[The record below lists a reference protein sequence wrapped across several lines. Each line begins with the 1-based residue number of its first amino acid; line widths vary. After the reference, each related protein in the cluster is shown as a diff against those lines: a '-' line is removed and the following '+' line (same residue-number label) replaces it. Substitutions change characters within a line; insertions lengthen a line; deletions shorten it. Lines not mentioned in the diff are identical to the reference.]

1 VTLLSD
7 DFDEVASTFARW
19 DHRFEQLDAGRF
31 SGRVAFVDLGGVQ
44 LFDLELNR
52 RIAVRG
58 SIPRESVLVSPILES
73 NVGAIWRGRA
83 HRLGTLNIQDRPDI
97 MDHRTSPGYRN
108 ASLVVDVHRLHRAAK
123 RLGFED
129 ALPLLLGRQGLRI
142 DPRGCNALF
151 GQVVGI
157 LDALSNASPVAPPT
171 PDPSQVGDRV
181 LRCLLSFASGG
192 RDPGPPTLGWNRRA
206 RLVRQAEDYM
216 RAYMHRRIRLAEI
229 CDEFD
234 VSERTLIYAFRE
246 INGLTPKAYLKT
258 LRLNR
263 FRHDL
268 KGVDPRGET
277 VRMVATRLGFVHLG
291 ELAAD
296 YGRLFGEPPSQ
307 TLRNRHAP
315 RSRHP
320 TS

>member
-1 VTLLSD
+1 
-7 DFDEVASTFARW
+7 
-19 DHRFEQLDAGRF
+19 
-31 SGRVAFVDLGGVQ
+31 
-44 LFDLELNR
+44 
-52 RIAVRG
+52 
-58 SIPRESVLVSPILES
+58 
-73 NVGAIWRGRA
+73 
-83 HRLGTLNIQDRPDI
+83 
-97 MDHRTSPGYRN
+97 
-108 ASLVVDVHRLHRAAK
+108 
-123 RLGFED
+123 
-129 ALPLLLGRQGLRI
+129 
-142 DPRGCNALF
+142 
-151 GQVVGI
+151 
-157 LDALSNASPVAPPT
+157 
-171 PDPSQVGDRV
+171 
-181 LRCLLSFASGG
+181 
-192 RDPGPPTLGWNRRA
+192 
-206 RLVRQAEDYM
+206 M